1 MALDPSLM
9 ALVKNAK
16 NKYSRGGN
24 SVKLK
29 EGKTTLRVLQKGSEK
44 FWAELGV
51 HWIKTEKDGKPV
63 AVVGCYD
70 EVHGTPC
77 ATCTAI
83 VKASAPGVI
92 TSDEELAIVKE
103 WKTKKG
109 VLVCALV
116 RSGSDASEEPQ
127 IVELTGTTF
136 SQICSTWETYLAD
149 DINILSPGADG
160 IDFVIERSG
169 RGFDT
174 TYRVMTAPK
183 SKPVPAGVLDRLP
196 DLAAHIE
203 KEYFRGDEKKA
214 LLAISNM
221 TGINTSG
228 LAIAAPRAPAGL
240 LTSSVVEDA
249 EINELVE
256 EVIAEVV
263 ETEVSE
269 LAVDDTLNPG
279 ETDEERDEREFQEL
293 SAKRAAAKA
302 LKEAAAKA
310 AAAKA
315 AAEKAK
321 PTETDEEREDRE
333 FMELSAK
340 RAAKKAETDAA
351 FLAQKAKSAAAAK
364 TSAAAAPKPATKAAA
379 AASTVSKDDEFGAA
393 LPQAEIDS
401 MLADLDNV

>member
-1 MALDPSLM
+1 MAINPLL

-29 EGKTTLRVLQKGSEK
+29 EGKTTLRVLQKGDEK
-44 FWAELGV
+44 FWAELGI
-51 HWIKTEKDGKPV
+51 HWIKTEKEGKPV
-63 AVVGCYD
+63 AVVGCRD
-70 EVHGTPC
+70 EVHNEPC
-77 ATCTAI
+77 EICTAI
-83 VKASAPGVI
+83 AKAGAPGVI
-92 TSDEELAIVKE
+92 VSDDELAIVKE

-116 RSGSDASEEPQ
+116 RSGADASEEPQ

-149 DINILSPGADG
+149 DINILSPTDG

-214 LLAISNM
+214 LLAIGNF
-221 TGINTSG
+221 TGINVSG

-240 LTSSVVEDA
+240 LTGSVVEDA
-249 EINELVE
+249 EINEIVE
-256 EVIAEVV
+256 DAVAEETVADIAPP
-263 ETEVSE
+263 
-269 LAVDDTLNPG
+269 DHKPPPP
-279 ETDEERDEREFQEL
+279 ETDEDREEREFQEL

-302 LKEAAAKA
+302 LKTAAEKA

-315 AAEKAK
+315 A
-321 PTETDEEREDRE
+321 P
-333 FMELSAK
+333 
-340 RAAKKAETDAA
+340 
-351 FLAQKAKSAAAAK
+351 AK
-364 TSAAAAPKPATKAAA
+364 TTAAAAPKPASKPAA

-393 LPQAEIDS
+393 LPQSEIDS
-401 MLADLDNV
+401 MLADLDKV

>member
-1 MALDPSLM
+1 MALDPALM

-29 EGKTTLRVLQKGSEK
+29 EGKTTLRVLQKGNEK

-63 AVVGCYD
+63 AVVGCND
-70 EVHGTPC
+70 EVHSEPC
-77 ATCTAI
+77 AICTAI
-83 VKASAPGVI
+83 AKASAPGVI
-92 TSDEELAIVKE
+92 SSDEELAIVKE

-136 SQICSTWETYLAD
+136 SQILSTVETYDAD
-149 DINILSPGADG
+149 DINILSPTDG

-214 LLAISNM
+214 LLAIGNF
-221 TGINTSG
+221 SG
-228 LAIAAPRAPAGL
+228 VDLSRLAIAAPRAPAGL

-249 EINELVE
+249 EINEIVEDAVAEEEPAVVE
-256 EVIAEVV
+256 EVV
-263 ETEVSE
+263 
-269 LAVDDTLNPG
+269 
-279 ETDEERDEREFQEL
+279 ETDEEREEREFQEL
-293 SAKRAAAKA
+293 SAKRAAAKV
-302 LKEAAAKA
+302 LKDAAAKA
-310 AAAKA
+310 AANKVA
-315 AAEKAK
+315 A
-321 PTETDEEREDRE
+321 T
-333 FMELSAK
+333 
-340 RAAKKAETDAA
+340 
-351 FLAQKAKSAAAAK
+351 AK
-364 TSAAAAPKPATKAAA
+364 TTAAAAPKPVTKAAA

-401 MLADLDNV
+401 MLADLDKV